1 MRTKVTWLNLE
12 DSNALDLTW
21 LLQDVGDVLK
31 RARRRTNW
39 NETHPCKR
47 IFKTCGMLYLYS
59 DAQVYQRLPHRSW
72 SKGEDRPLL
81 GGSLCSIPV
90 LSLLLASPATL
101 ERTIFGGTAR
111 ETAQQL
117 HQQLDAGHHKLGRNG
132 AVRLMSLRV
141 CRSKESWTALMRL
154 RILSTKLKAL
164 PLDKPTG
171 SLELLPSHKSWHW
184 NAEPVSKISLRYAR
198 LSESHHSNDWRTE
211 ALCVFCWHFLLIGL
225 VVLSYLLLDGSVVTS
240 QDMLRRTKDIMV
252 AGSKLS
258 VPWLHRSTGLSFETL
273 FFLLKLNHVS
283 LGLTSGLEFKDL
295 LTRYN
300 WHMFFLETGRSSRWK
315 NVKDLDFLATKMDLG
330 HDMQD
335 FYHRPTFSF
344 SLPTF
349 SFHSLSRHP
358 IWAFEVLACL
368 LVSLVVD

>member
-1 MRTKVTWLNLE
+1 
-12 DSNALDLTW
+12 
-21 LLQDVGDVLK
+21 
-31 RARRRTNW
+31 
-39 NETHPCKR
+39 
-47 IFKTCGMLYLYS
+47 
-59 DAQVYQRLPHRSW
+59 
-72 SKGEDRPLL
+72 
-81 GGSLCSIPV
+81 
-90 LSLLLASPATL
+90 
-101 ERTIFGGTAR
+101 
-111 ETAQQL
+111 
-117 HQQLDAGHHKLGRNG
+117 
-132 AVRLMSLRV
+132 
-141 CRSKESWTALMRL
+141 MRL

-184 NAEPVSKISLRYAR
+184 NAEPASKISLRYAR

-211 ALCVFCWHFLLIGL
+211 ALCVFFWHFLLMGL
-225 VVLSYLLLDGSVVTS
+225 VVLSYLLLDGSVATS

-273 FFLLKLNHVS
+273 FLCWNWTMLVSDWLLVWSSRIYWL
-283 LGLTSGLEFKDL
+283 DI
-295 LTRYN
+295 YN
-300 WHMFFLETGRSSRWK
+300 SHMFFLETGRSSVHGGK
-315 NVKDLDFLATKMDLG
+315 NVKDLDFLASKMDLG

-344 SLPTF
+344 SLATF

>member
-1 MRTKVTWLNLE
+1 MPWTSHDSFRMWGMSWKGYKAEQIGMRHIPTNGFSKLVACFTC
-12 DSNALDLTW
+12 T
-21 LLQDVGDVLK
+21 VVLK
-31 RARRRTNW
+31 STKGSLTEA
-39 NETHPCKR
+39 EAKAKIGHCLVVL
-47 IFKTCGMLYLYS
+47 CVLYQFCHS
-59 DAQVYQRLPHRSW
+59 CWPRQ
-72 SKGEDRPLL
+72 PLL
-81 GGSLCSIPV
+81 SAPFLEALLVKQQSSSISSWMQDTINLPFMWGEAVLCDS
-90 LSLLLASPATL
+90 
-101 ERTIFGGTAR
+101 
-111 ETAQQL
+111 
-117 HQQLDAGHHKLGRNG
+117 
-132 AVRLMSLRV
+132 LMSLRV

-211 ALCVFCWHFLLIGL
+211 ALCMFCWHFLLMGL
-225 VVLSYLLLDGSVVTS
+225 VVLSYLLLDGSVATS

-273 FFLLKLNHVS
+273 FFLVKLNHVS

-300 WHMFFLETGRSSRWK
+300 WHMFSLETGRSSRWK
-315 NVKDLDFLATKMDLG
+315 KRERPGFSCDQNGFRAWHAGFLSSAHL
-330 HDMQD
+330 Q
-335 FYHRPTFSF
+335 
-344 SLPTF
+344 L
-349 SFHSLSRHP
+349 
-358 IWAFEVLACL
+358 
-368 LVSLVVD
+368 